1 VKRIHAWEPWF
12 FVFFGVFH
20 LHRIWAILDRESYAS
35 FWLGVMEHRG
45 LSFYL
50 IMGLLALLCL
60 VGIVT
65 FFRER
70 RQNAWWRWIYLL
82 GGSYVLFDL
91 FAIATEMALW
101 RQLLSAMFDT
111 GSPCWDAIW
120 ITFILL
126 GAFSLALGVHLR
138 SLFERQGTEA

>member
-1 VKRIHAWEPWF
+1 MKRIHAWEPWF

-70 RQNAWWRWIYLL
+70 RQNACGAGFTFWVAPMSRLTFRSWRC
-82 GGSYVLFDL
+82 GGNCCLRCL
-91 FAIATEMALW
+91 I
-101 RQLLSAMFDT
+101 R
-111 GSPCWDAIW
+111 P
-120 ITFILL
+120 
-126 GAFSLALGVHLR
+126 ALGCHMDHVHPVG
-138 SLFERQGTEA
+138 SLFLLL